1 MELLEVKATLSV
13 TDEGEVAGVAW
24 PFGSADSVGDVI
36 TKGAFN
42 IPLADMPILFNH
54 DPSDL
59 IGTWTEVKETDEGLV
74 VKGKLH
80 MDRPRA
86 RSILAMVKGKIADGL
101 SIGFR
106 TKASTKRARGRLI
119 TALDVLETSIVRNP
133 SHPRARITSAKS
145 MNVAVAIAEA
155 ITRATAAFATTR

>member
-1 MELLEVKATLSV
+1 MDKLELKATLSV
-13 TDEGEVAGVAW
+13 TDEGEIAGTAW

-36 TKGAFN
+36 QKGAFN
-42 IPLADMPILFNH
+42 VPVADMPILFNH

-59 IGTWTEVKETDEGLV
+59 IGTWNEVKETDEGLV

-86 RSILAMVKGKIADGL
+86 RSILAMIKGKIADGL

-106 TKASTKRARGRLI
+106 TKASTKQGRGRLI
-119 TALDVLETSIVRNP
+119 TALDVFETSIVRNP

-145 MNVAVAIAEA
+145 LDEAAAIAA
-155 ITRATAAFATTR
+155 VITRAAAALTLR